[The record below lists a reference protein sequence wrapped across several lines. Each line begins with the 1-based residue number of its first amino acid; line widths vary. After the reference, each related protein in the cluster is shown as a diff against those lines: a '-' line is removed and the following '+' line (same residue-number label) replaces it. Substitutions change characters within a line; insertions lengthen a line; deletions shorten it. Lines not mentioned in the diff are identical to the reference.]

1 MNYVVYCIFYL
12 VRPAFQLDCFHLP
25 ALFYWQISL
34 GIQCGCYKG
43 TIKIS
48 EFYLYNVSAAIFM
61 YYLVTDEHYLPA
73 FLEEQIWVL
82 CAGDVKRIKHMS
94 S

>member
-1 MNYVVYCIFYL
+1 
-12 VRPAFQLDCFHLP
+12 
-25 ALFYWQISL
+25 
-34 GIQCGCYKG
+34 
-43 TIKIS
+43 
-48 EFYLYNVSAAIFM
+48 M